1 MKKYTAPIET
11 DTYYHIF
18 NRGING
24 ETLFK
29 EEKNYH
35 YFLEKF
41 EQHLTPIV
49 DTYAYCL
56 LGNHF
61 HMLIRTKSEEELIQ
75 FHKPKND
82 VPLSDIILKEPNRII
97 SKQFATLFKTYTL
110 AINKAFLRTGG
121 LFETPF
127 RRIPITN
134 DAYFTRLVWYIHF
147 NPQKHGFIDD
157 FRNYPY
163 SSFHSHLYKKSTQLK
178 RADVLE
184 WFGNKDEYLKFHNMQ
199 HEEEKYLVEFDY
211 F

>member
-1 MKKYTAPIET
+1 MKKYTDPIQT

-24 ETLFK
+24 ETLYK

-35 YFLEKF
+35 YFLKKF

-75 FHKPKND
+75 FHKSKND
-82 VPLSDIILKEPNRII
+82 TSHIEPNKII

-134 DAYFTRLVWYIHF
+134 DAYFTV
-147 NPQKHGFIDD
+147 
-157 FRNYPY
+157 
-163 SSFHSHLYKKSTQLK
+163 
-178 RADVLE
+178 
-184 WFGNKDEYLKFHNMQ
+184 
-199 HEEEKYLVEFDY
+199 
-211 F
+211 